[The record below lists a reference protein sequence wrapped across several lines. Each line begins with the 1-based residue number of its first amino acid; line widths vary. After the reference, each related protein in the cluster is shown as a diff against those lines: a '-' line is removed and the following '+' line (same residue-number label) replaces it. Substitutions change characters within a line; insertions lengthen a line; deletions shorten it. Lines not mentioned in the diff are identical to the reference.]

1 VHATVAV
8 DGALSDWSSVPGIV
22 LDPPSAG
29 SDNAATVK
37 LAWDASNL
45 YAAFSVA
52 DTSIVVNEG
61 GRDGELW
68 NGDAVELMIDTSAG
82 ASSAIDPSSFHLI
95 VNANGDLTDER
106 GTAAGTWDRSWTSN
120 ATYTRVRTAAGY
132 DVEMAVPW
140 SSLGVAPCAGVRL
153 GMDLAVDDVDV
164 AGGTPKPVDWAR
176 LTRFAQPARW
186 GVVTLGNRVAGSLY
200 PIPLAS
206 GPVSVDGALGEY
218 ATAPYVD
225 LSDALAAAGS
235 DDRVTARLAWDAT
248 ALYAAFDVSDPTLV
262 VNSGGSDGEV
272 WDGDG
277 VEVMIHLGA
286 PAAALSPSDFHVL
299 ANANGDVADER
310 GSPSGWDRSWN
321 LTARLVSV
329 ARKPSG
335 YTVEMAIPWADLG
348 IAAPPAG
355 TRIGLDLAHNDVD
368 VAGAAPKQ
376 VDWAGLTAFAQ
387 PGKWLGGRLEAAPA
401 CSAPGP
407 VP

>member
-1 VHATVAV
+1 
-8 DGALSDWSSVPGIV
+8 
-22 LDPPSAG
+22 
-29 SDNAATVK
+29 
-37 LAWDASNL
+37 
-45 YAAFSVA
+45 
-52 DTSIVVNEG
+52 
-61 GRDGELW
+61 
-68 NGDAVELMIDTSAG
+68 
-82 ASSAIDPSSFHLI
+82 
-95 VNANGDLTDER
+95 
-106 GTAAGTWDRSWTSN
+106 
-120 ATYTRVRTAAGY
+120 
-132 DVEMAVPW
+132 
-140 SSLGVAPCAGVRL
+140 
-153 GMDLAVDDVDV
+153 
-164 AGGTPKPVDWAR
+164 
-176 LTRFAQPARW
+176 
-186 GVVTLGNRVAGSLY
+186 VVTLGNRVAGSLY

-277 VEVMIHLGA
+277 VEVMIHLGP
-286 PAAALSPSDFHVL
+286 PAAALSPADFHVL

-310 GSPSGWDRSWN
+310 GSPTGWDRSWN
-321 LTARLVSV
+321 LSARLVSV
-329 ARKPSG
+329 ARKGSG
-335 YTVEMAIPWADLG
+335 YSVEMSIPWADLG
-348 IAAPPAG
+348 IAAPAAG

-368 VAGAAPKQ
+368 VAGAPPKQ

-401 CSAPGP
+401 CSGAGP